1 MSKTIKIL
9 LIGFFLACI
18 VGVGWYLLSLPGFI
32 APKVPVA
39 TTLDAE
45 FGWKFP
51 TASVKFPSTGSAA
64 GGDLAYSSL
73 PDPGGIPSGLP
84 ITLQIPAIGVNS
96 AIEDALITPDG
107 RMDVPA
113 GTTDVA
119 WFALGPQPGSIG
131 SAVIGGHY
139 GIQNGIPFVFYNL
152 DKLKVGDMIYTT
164 NDEGITFTFIVRS
177 IASYNRNADASSVFT
192 SSDGLAHLNLITC
205 EGIWNAVNGSYPDR
219 LVIFSDLVPAGSSI
233 PASTI
238 TSAASTSLGNTSSSA
253 ATAATFST
261 PLRVGSTGTDVIAL
275 QTFLEQRGL
284 LELPPGVV
292 NGRFGPLTSAALA
305 EYQTTVGLPGVGVLG
320 PLTMG
325 KINAEL
331 ASRPILPNTGLTGL
345 AGTTIGTQEISSS
358 SNTTAVTAASSLT
371 FYQAL
376 VQFIKNLYATP
387 FDGLITTLLLALV
400 GFVVFRIVR
409 VLVK

>member
-1 MSKTIKIL
+1 
-9 LIGFFLACI
+9 
-18 VGVGWYLLSLPGFI
+18 
-32 APKVPVA
+32 
-39 TTLDAE
+39 
-45 FGWKFP
+45 
-51 TASVKFPSTGSAA
+51 
-64 GGDLAYSSL
+64 
-73 PDPGGIPSGLP
+73 
-84 ITLQIPAIGVNS
+84 
-96 AIEDALITPDG
+96 
-107 RMDVPA
+107 
-113 GTTDVA
+113 
-119 WFALGPQPGSIG
+119 
-131 SAVIGGHY
+131 
-139 GIQNGIPFVFYNL
+139 
-152 DKLKVGDMIYTT
+152 
-164 NDEGITFTFIVRS
+164 
-177 IASYNRNADASSVFT
+177 
-192 SSDGLAHLNLITC
+192 
-205 EGIWNAVNGSYPDR
+205 
-219 LVIFSDLVPAGSSI
+219 
-233 PASTI
+233 
-238 TSAASTSLGNTSSSA
+238 
-253 ATAATFST
+253 
-261 PLRVGSTGTDVIAL
+261 LRVGSTGTDVIAL